1 MKSFFVTIR
10 SIKHNL
16 FCGEISMFWE
26 RKVKTIILMKKV
38 LILLICWFLNIV
50 QLVNYTPMATTVA
63 RSGDECLK
71 PGIGNWLLNKLLK
84 QTFFWGKKYF
94 FLKFHY
100 IFHYKNFIKSLIF
113 KIFFS
118 ACFALCWHFPRRY
131 GVSSSICPNYLLWSW
146 VTLGKSHWMFIP
158 FAQLTLPM
166 MCVMS

>member
-1 MKSFFVTIR
+1 MAWRKPDWKFKKSGFEFRICFWFFLGCLQVQ
-10 SIKHNL
+10 NL
-16 FCGEISMFWE
+16 GPTPLHH
-26 RKVKTIILMKKV
+26 VKT
-38 LILLICWFLNIV
+38 
-50 QLVNYTPMATTVA
+50 TPMATTVA

-131 GVSSSICPNYLLWSW
+131 GVSSSICPNYLLWY
-146 VTLGKSHWMFIP
+146 I
-158 FAQLTLPM
+158 
-166 MCVMS
+166 

>member
-1 MKSFFVTIR
+1 M
-10 SIKHNL
+10 
-16 FCGEISMFWE
+16 
-26 RKVKTIILMKKV
+26 V
-38 LILLICWFLNIV
+38 LG
-50 QLVNYTPMATTVA
+50 TPMATTVA

-131 GVSSSICPNYLLWSW
+131 GVSSSICPNYLLCNIQYTAKSEKKVNRLKSNWILKYWISKLTK
-146 VTLGKSHWMFIP
+146 TLLGIKWKCNFLLGIH
-158 FAQLTLPM
+158 
-166 MCVMS
+166 

>member
-1 MKSFFVTIR
+1 MVHDFSLKF
-10 SIKHNL
+10 KNL
-16 FCGEISMFWE
+16 SHWL
-26 RKVKTIILMKKV
+26 KTDPLLMLKT
-38 LILLICWFLNIV
+38 
-50 QLVNYTPMATTVA
+50 TPMATTVA

-113 KIFFS
+113 KKKFS

-131 GVSSSICPNYLLWSW
+131 GVSSSICPNYLLCTRLNW
-146 VTLGKSHWMFIP
+146 VYFDQFTYALQFIITWD
-158 FAQLTLPM
+158 FLY
-166 MCVMS
+166 